1 MAEHKSPTDQS
12 GQAPKGESQPIKEV
26 ELLRVMVTRDG
37 QLVNAEWAIHP
48 QLKDDLKPDELKE
61 VSELM
66 AQVTGIVGDRFSKVL
81 STAEPDQPGN
91 A

>member
-1 MAEHKSPTDQS
+1 MQLLKS
-12 GQAPKGESQPIKEV
+12 V
-26 ELLRVMVTRDG
+26 FLLNLRTFQLANLPFDG

-48 QLKDDLKPDELKE
+48 QLKDDLKPDEWKE

-66 AQVTGIVGDRFSKVL
+66 AQVTGIVGDRFSKIL